1 MKQGYCVLETGEIFR
16 GQWLGGEPRAGEVV
30 FNTSHSGYE
39 EIATDPSY
47 FTQIVVMTAPMMGNY
62 GVDRSFWE
70 SHQLWLQG
78 FVCVQMQSG
87 SRDQAWL
94 ERLREY
100 KVPVVSELDT
110 RALVLRL
117 RQGGTPWGALVQ
129 ASGDAEAYE
138 LAKPLIQKEK
148 MKDKDWVYA
157 ASTKNFQVRTG
168 LAAKGPRIALLDFGC
183 KENIIRELL
192 PFASE
197 IGVFPSRTPFEKIKE
212 WNPDRVMLS
221 NGPGDPSDVQV
232 AVETVRQMIGWKP
245 MMGICMGH
253 QILGLALGAKTYKLK
268 FGHRGSN
275 HPIRDELLNRIYV
288 TSQNHGYAVDEKTLP
303 SHVKVSQVNLND
315 NTVSGVYSSEKRCM
329 GIQYHPESHPG
340 PHDAHDLF
348 RYFVEKL

>member
-1 MKQGYCVLETGEIFR
+1 MKQGFCVLETGEIF
-16 GQWLGGEPRAGEVV
+16 GGHWLGGEPRAGEVV

-62 GVDRSFWE
+62 GVDREVWE
-70 SHQLWLQG
+70 SKKLWIQG

-87 SRDQAWL
+87 ARDQAWL
-94 ERLREY
+94 ERLREF
-100 KVPVVSELDT
+100 KIPVLTELDT

-117 RQGGTPWGALVQ
+117 RQGGTPWGAIVQ
-129 ASGDAEAYE
+129 ANSEAEARE
-138 LAKPLIQKEK
+138 IAMPLIQKEK
-148 MKDKDWVYA
+148 AKDKDWVFA
-157 ASTKNFQVRTG
+157 ASTKTFQVRPG
-168 LAAKGPRIALLDFGC
+168 LKANGPRIALLDFGC
-183 KENIIRELL
+183 KENIIRELQ

-275 HPIRDELLNRIYV
+275 HPIKDDVLNRIYV
-288 TSQNHGYAVDEKTLP
+288 TSQNHGYAVDAATLP
-303 SHVKVSQVNLND
+303 SHVKVSHVNLND
-315 NTVSGVYSSEKRCM
+315 QTVSGVYSKEKRCM

-348 RYFVEKL
+348 RYFVEQL